1 MYSLLILS
9 RSAWLNVKSGAVE
22 LTEEICERTILDEP
36 FAYYMITNGNL
47 LFLMTW
53 CSPVCLQRSLVQT
66 APGQPPSCDGRGSH
80 QGN

>member
-22 LTEEICERTILDEP
+22 LTEEICERTILNEP

-47 LFLMTW
+47 LF
-53 CSPVCLQRSLVQT
+53 
-66 APGQPPSCDGRGSH
+66 
-80 QGN
+80 